1 MGSNEFLMT
10 LIIIGSVI
18 LVLMIYPKPLK
29 ILLRIII
36 QALGG
41 IAGLYIFNFVLSP
54 LGWFV
59 GINWTTILI
68 IGILGIPGLIFLYLL
83 NLIL

>member
-36 QALGG
+36 QALG
-41 IAGLYIFNFVLSP
+41 VLQD
-54 LGWFV
+54 F
-59 GINWTTILI
+59 
-68 IGILGIPGLIFLYLL
+68 IFLTLFCRRL
-83 NLIL
+83 DGL